1 MLKLY
6 FHTTENL
13 LVKFTRIYSAIYY
26 EVSHDRTLKEQDP
39 SH

>member
-1 MLKLY
+1 MLKYL
-6 FHTTENL
+6 HTTENL